1 LQLLDPPQRR
11 RLGRRRPLRVALGD
25 RVVAAPDDLL
35 GRAGHTRSS
44 TAAIAWPKPM
54 HIDAIPYRAPR
65 RSSSFRSV
73 AVILA
78 PVAPSG
84 CPSEVPPP
92 VGFTS
97 SIPASTPVSRT
108 NGRPP

>member
-1 LQLLDPPQRR
+1 MSTPTRSCRAASARVAGPPPPAAEVEDTRALRQPLLQLLDPTKRR
-11 RLGRRRPLRVALGD
+11 RFERRRPLRVALGD

-65 RSSSFRSV
+65 RSSSFR
-73 AVILA
+73 
-78 PVAPSG
+78 
-84 CPSEVPPP
+84 
-92 VGFTS
+92 
-97 SIPASTPVSRT
+97 
-108 NGRPP
+108 